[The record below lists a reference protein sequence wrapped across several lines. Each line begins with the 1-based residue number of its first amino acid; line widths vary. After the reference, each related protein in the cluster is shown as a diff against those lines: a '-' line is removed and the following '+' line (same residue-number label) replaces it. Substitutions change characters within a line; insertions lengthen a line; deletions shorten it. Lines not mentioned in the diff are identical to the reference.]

1 MYIKFSDLPGHQNLF
16 LDYLYEFENVKEFY
30 KNNFRDKE
38 EYLKKFKQISESRK
52 DFNEELPAIIEGQY
66 DGFVSS
72 EKTKK
77 NISYLKDKKTLAIVT
92 GQQLGILGGPL
103 YTFYKIITAI
113 KLSVYLAERYNE
125 FNFVP
130 VFWLE
135 GDDHDFDEISHV
147 NLINEN
153 NDIVKINY
161 RETTEDDENSGS
173 VGNLK
178 IDNLINAFFDSLSSE
193 LRETEFKDELLA
205 KLKSFYSEGKTFKQ
219 SFKELIFWLFD
230 ERGLVIFDPQDKKVK
245 KLLRPIFKKEID
257 DFRQHTEKL
266 VHVSAKLEEV
276 YHAQVKIN
284 PINLFFNNQ
293 DGRYAIE
300 PADNEFRLKRKR
312 KKFSYDEIIEL
323 IENEPELFS
332 ANVLLRPIC
341 QDFIFPTAFYVA
353 GPSEITYFAQVLP
366 LYNFYN
372 LESPIIYPRSSVT
385 ILEKNIKSLVEKF
398 DLNLHDIFIDNENLK
413 EKVLKSIL
421 KTSLDDAFKNTSN
434 DIDVAIDQ
442 LKERLFEIDKT
453 LTDAASKY
461 REKILKYID
470 ELKGKAN
477 EAQKRKYET
486 TLRQIDKISTSV
498 YPNNSLQEREL
509 NYTYFAN
516 KYGNNFLKQIYEE
529 LEINKFEH
537 QTINF

>member
-366 LYNFYN
+366 LYKFYN
-372 LESPIIYPRSSVT
+372 LEAPIIYPRSSIT

-509 NYTYFAN
+509 NFTYFAN

>member
-193 LRETEFKDELLA
+193 LRESEFKDELLA

-509 NYTYFAN
+509 NFTYFAN